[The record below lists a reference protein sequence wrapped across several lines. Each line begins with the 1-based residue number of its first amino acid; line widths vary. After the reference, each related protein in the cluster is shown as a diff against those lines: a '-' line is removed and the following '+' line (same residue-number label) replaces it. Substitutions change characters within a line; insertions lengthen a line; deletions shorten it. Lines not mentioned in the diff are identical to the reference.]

1 MFGLIGNIAGAA
13 LGGPIGS
20 AIGGAIGGA
29 IDGGGSGGGG
39 ADGKSFDDA
48 LSGFAMQI
56 AQDAMG
62 EMDQAMQDTDE
73 EFE

>member
-20 AIGGAIGGA
+20 AIGGAI
-29 IDGGGSGGGG
+29 DGGGSGGGG

-48 LSGFAMQI
+48 LNGFAMQI